1 LLLLSLVRYSY
12 FFGIIR
18 FCIVPSLSFTVLYT
32 PAIAVYIIIT
42 HQYIYQLF
50 SLLCAEILLLF
61 VSILFFEIFYSF
73 LDYART
79 VFAPVLTAYSPCFNF
94 VLVRTRTIIL
104 VYLKI
109 NYLEAEA
116 IYSKTTHNIPFSCT
130 SFSIVGSLN
139 TQININFQPEKNS
152 VHTSNPCLESAN
164 YCLETPSSLEWNDN
178 SVASTTKFKLK
189 ANLQLLSSATMH
201 C

>member
-79 VFAPVLTAYSPCFNF
+79 VFAPVLTAYSLCFNF

-116 IYSKTTHNIPFSCT
+116 IYSKTTHNIPFFLHFFLYCWLIKHSNQYQLST
-130 SFSIVGSLN
+130 RKKLSSY
-139 TQININFQPEKNS
+139 FQPVLGK
-152 VHTSNPCLESAN
+152 C
-164 YCLETPSSLEWNDN
+164 
-178 SVASTTKFKLK
+178 
-189 ANLQLLSSATMH
+189 QLLPRNSQ
-201 C
+201 